1 MVSTVVDVFCAI
13 FPGES
18 GHAVASVM
26 GKMVDAFSPV
36 FAGGKLVGAKGDF
49 GLAKVAGKAAAADA
63 GVLADAVDTSGVVLK
78 EIIRLVKCLVSCPLK
93 LFLATLNLLTD

>member
-36 FAGGKLVGAKGDF
+36 FAGRKLVGAKGDF
-49 GLAKVAGKAAAADA
+49 RLAKVAGKAAATDA
-63 GVLADAVDTSGVVLK
+63 GVLADAVDTGGVVLK
-78 EIIRLVKCLVSCPLK
+78 EIMLVK
-93 LFLATLNLLTD
+93 